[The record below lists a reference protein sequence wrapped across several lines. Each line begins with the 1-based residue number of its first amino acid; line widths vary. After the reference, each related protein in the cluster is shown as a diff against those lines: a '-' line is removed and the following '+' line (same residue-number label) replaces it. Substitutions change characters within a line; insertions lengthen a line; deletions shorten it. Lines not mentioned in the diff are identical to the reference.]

1 MKTVHSTLLLC
12 SSLDDAMMNSQRAIF
27 NSAGYPVIMAS
38 SPVQIQQHVENTAFD
53 IAVLNHTLSAQA
65 RRSIARDVK
74 AKNRAVSVLVLHAS
88 GILDNPD
95 ADMAV
100 DSRSGAAA
108 VLAAVAKLE
117 EMRGTGARHS
127 PMEHE
132 PVVIVDA
139 DRNYIFV
146 SDAACR
152 LLGYD
157 RSQFLELRIDD
168 VVVGNTR
175 VTEPL
180 FQKFLNEGMQQGRID
195 LRHRSGTV
203 VTVDYV
209 SEVQPD
215 GYMMARWAPVTTEA
229 EDSNGSGGHEESK
242 AGVGDRDLS
251 RD

>member
-1 MKTVHSTLLLC
+1 
-12 SSLDDAMMNSQRAIF
+12 MMNSQRAIF

-38 SPVQIQQHVENTAFD
+38 SPVQIQHHVENTAFD

-74 AKNRAVSVLVLHAS
+74 SRNRAASVLVLHAS

-95 ADMAV
+95 ADVAV

-117 EMRGTGARHS
+117 EMRGTGADYRS
-127 PMEHE
+127 VSDESI
-132 PVVIVDA
+132 VIVNA

-157 RSQFLELRIDD
+157 RSQFLQLRIDD
-168 VVVGNTR
+168 VVIGNTR

-180 FQKFLNEGMQQGRID
+180 FQKFLEEGRQQGRID
-195 LRHRSGTV
+195 LRHRSGAV
-203 VTVDYV
+203 VTVDYL

-215 GYMMARWAPVTTEA
+215 GYMMARWAPTTSEA
-229 EDSNGSGGHEESK
+229 EPSNGLGGHQESNTT
-242 AGVGDRDLS
+242 GSDRDLS

>member
-38 SPVQIQQHVENTAFD
+38 SPVQIQHHVENTSFD

-65 RRSIARDVK
+65 RRSIAHDVK
-74 AKNRAVSVLVLHAS
+74 AKNRAASVLVLHAS

-132 PVVIVDA
+132 PIVIVDA

-157 RSQFLELRIDD
+157 RSQFLQLRIDD

-180 FQKFLNEGMQQGRID
+180 FQKFLNDGIQQGRID
-195 LRHRSGTV
+195 LRHRSGAV
-203 VTVDYV
+203 VTVDYF

-215 GYMMARWAPVTTEA
+215 GYMMARWAPVTAQA
-229 EDSNGSGGHEESK
+229 EGSNGLGGHEESNTTS
-242 AGVGDRDLS
+242 GD
-251 RD
+251 